1 MSKKRIEI
9 LVLILSLIFLGYFV
23 DQNRQLLFYLLNGKL
38 VKKLDP
44 RTPYE
49 IQIENFK
56 YHGIYGTSFH
66 DDIIYRT
73 GKYEPEVLGFLRDAT
88 GKKATENQSVFLD
101 IGANTGWHSVYLSRY
116 VNTVLAVEPYPP
128 VIEQLNKN
136 IQTNNIKNIQVHPVG
151 FSNHVGSFPFYT
163 RDESKMASGS
173 FDSDFFNHKKP
184 PMNLP
189 LVVGDE
195 YLKSRGMERVD
206 LIKIDIEGYERY
218 ALFGLKQILKT
229 SRPVVAMELNA
240 TEGGFNTK
248 EQLIDTFPKNY
259 QFFRIKSPP
268 DIRTVSLGSHI
279 FAYGPRLLP
288 DNKYYLKQFDYDF
301 SRQDNIAAIPLEKSE
316 LFEYKVSSR

>member
-9 LVLILSLIFLGYFV
+9 FVLILSLVFLGYFI
-23 DQNRQLLFYLLNGKL
+23 DQNRQLLFYLINGKL
-38 VKKLDP
+38 VKKLEP
-44 RTPYE
+44 RTPYD
-49 IQIENFK
+49 IQVENFK

-73 GKYEPEVLGFLRDAT
+73 GKYEPEVLGFLKDAAE
-88 GKKATENQSVFLD
+88 KKALENQRIFLD

-116 VNTVLAVEPYPP
+116 VDTVLAVEPYPP
-128 VIEQLNKN
+128 VIKQLKKN
-136 IQTNNIKNIQVHPVG
+136 IQTNNIDNIQIHAVG

-163 RDESKMASGS
+163 RDESVMASGS

-184 PMNLP
+184 PMSLP

-195 YLKSRGMERVD
+195 YLINRGLEKID

-218 ALFGLKQILKT
+218 ALLGLKQLLKT
-229 SRPVVAMELNA
+229 NRPVVAMELNA
-240 TEGGFNTK
+240 AEGGFSAK

-268 DIRTVSLGSHI
+268 DIRTVSLGTHI

-288 DNKYYLKQFDYDF
+288 DNKYYLKKFDFDF
-301 SRQDNIAAIPLEKSE
+301 ERQDNIAAIPQEKLD
-316 LFEYKVSSR
+316 LFEH